1 MNFAFSEE
9 QDAFRDTLR
18 RFFEER
24 WSSAEVRALAATP
37 EGFDAAIWKQLG
49 EELGLVGIALPES
62 VGGQGFGFLELGIA
76 LEEMGRQLAGGPF
89 FASAC
94 LGARAIHHAAN
105 EAQRQALLPAIAAG
119 SRLAALAFSER
130 GAAPDADDITAVCR
144 RQGDGWV
151 VSGDKPG
158 VLAGAQ
164 ADLFVVAARESG
176 SSGRDGVALLV
187 VEHDAPGVTMT
198 PSEPLDLSRPQAD
211 LVLRDAP
218 AQRLGGDGSAWP
230 ALARTLDE
238 ATIALAAEAI
248 GAAAR
253 CLELAVEYAKQR
265 VQFARPIG
273 SFQAVKHKVAEV
285 MLELETARSAAYW
298 SWWVADQ
305 EPCDAAALVEA
316 ASVAK
321 SACSEALTR
330 AASENLQIHGGVG
343 FTWEFDCHLYYR
355 RAKASELLLG
365 DPTWHRAR
373 LAQQLGF

>member
-9 QDAFRDTLR
+9 QEAFRDTLR

-24 WSSAEVRALAATP
+24 WSSAQVRQLAATP
-37 EGFDAAIWKQLG
+37 EGFDAAVWKQLG
-49 EELGLVGIALPES
+49 EELGLAGIALPES

-94 LGARAIHHAAN
+94 LGARAIQHAAS
-105 EAQRQALLPAIAAG
+105 EPQRQALLPSIAAG
-119 SRLAALAFSER
+119 GRLATLAFGER
-130 GAAPDADDITAVCR
+130 SAAPAADDITATCR

-158 VLAGAQ
+158 VISGAQ
-164 ADLFVVAARESG
+164 ADLFVVAAREPG
-176 SSGRDGVALLV
+176 TTGADGIALLGVAR
-187 VEHDAPGVTMT
+187 DAPGVAVT
-198 PSEPLDLSRPQAD
+198 PVDPLDLSRPQAD
-211 LVLRDAP
+211 LALRDAP
-218 AQRLGGDGSAWP
+218 AQRLGGDDSAWP
-230 ALARTLDE
+230 ALARALDE
-238 ATIALAAEAI
+238 STIALAAEAI
-248 GAAAR
+248 GSAAR

-273 SFQAVKHKVAEV
+273 AFQAVKHKVAEV
-285 MLELETARSAAYW
+285 MLEIETARSAAYW

-305 EPCDAAALVEA
+305 EPFDPAALAEA